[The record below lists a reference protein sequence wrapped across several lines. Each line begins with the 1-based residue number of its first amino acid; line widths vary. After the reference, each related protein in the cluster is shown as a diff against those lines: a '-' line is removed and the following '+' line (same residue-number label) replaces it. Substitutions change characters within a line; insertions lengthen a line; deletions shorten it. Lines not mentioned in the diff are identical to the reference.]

1 LENYAFQVR
10 NSIRDEKLAG
20 QVSEADKKKVEDAV
34 AKTTQWLDSNQHAE
48 KEEFEQQQRE
58 LEGIVLP
65 ILQNL
70 SGGGGGMAGGFPG
83 AAGFPGGTGAT
94 SSGPAAAADEGPKIE
109 EID

>member
-1 LENYAFQVR
+1 M
-10 NSIRDEKLAG
+10 
-20 QVSEADKKKVEDAV
+20 KKVEDAV
-34 AKTTQWLDSNQHAE
+34 SKTTQWLDSNQHAE
-48 KEEFEQQQRE
+48 KEEFEQKQKE

-70 SGGGGGMAGGFPG
+70 SGGGGGAGGGGMGGGFPG
-83 AAGFPGGTGAT
+83 GAGFPGGPGAT